1 MVIKLR
7 EWEKGRGMGR
17 KGRGWGK
24 RRGMGKKGGEWG
36 LEDEIR
42 S

>member
-1 MVIKLR
+1 M
-7 EWEKGRGMGR
+7 ER